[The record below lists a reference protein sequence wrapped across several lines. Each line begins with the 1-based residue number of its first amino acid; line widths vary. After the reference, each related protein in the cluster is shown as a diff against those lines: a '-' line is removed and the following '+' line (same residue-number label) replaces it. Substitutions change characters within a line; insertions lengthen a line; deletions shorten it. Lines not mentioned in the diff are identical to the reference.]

1 MVGPAYSY
9 NSGTMLSGVA
19 DLYGATSKD
28 SYLAYAKE
36 LTDKSF
42 KYFAKLGATVPDH
55 YTYSVTGNNP
65 WFNDVL
71 LRGYIAAAG
80 YFSGADVCVQSYQD
94 CLDYAWDKFLEN
106 NTLPVSLLAG
116 WNSDKSKNNVNLMFT
131 SDNAMPLYGRS
142 AVIRTEYDFGN
153 RNCQGRIWSPG
164 NWSQCHAEGCD
175 CRCRY

>member
-1 MVGPAYSY
+1 M
-9 NSGTMLSGVA
+9 A
-19 DLYGATSKD
+19 DLYGATSND
-28 SYLAYAKE
+28 SYLAYAKQ

-131 SDNAMPLYGRS
+131 FAR
-142 AVIRTEYDFGN
+142 AAEYATL
-153 RNCQGRIWSPG
+153 
-164 NWSQCHAEGCD
+164 AEYQLGKGK
-175 CRCRY
+175 